1 MFQDNL
7 NFLVQSTNNNQ
18 TRVLAK
24 HQIKVIIHIKT
35 ITQNKVIIIAERFD
49 EKIENYTPTN
59 QTNEVNVNAANNL
72 PIDLQYF

>member
-7 NFLVQSTNNNQ
+7 NFLVQSTNNDQ

-59 QTNEVNVNAANNL
+59 ETNEVNVNAANNL